1 LNYTGIASLQP
12 PTIESKMS
20 KIIGAVEIGTSKA
33 KAVVGEVAEGK
44 SLSIVGMATRPNE
57 GMRKGEIVD
66 FQKVATSV
74 HTALAEAEKMSGT
87 TVDSIY
93 LAQTGAHL
101 SASVLRAS
109 ANVSS
114 SDLRVSASD
123 LQRAADE
130 AKRRQPGEG
139 RSYVHY
145 VRMPILLDG
154 RPVDD
159 PVGMIGKKVEIV
171 YWAIEGNDSAIRA
184 NLDVANN
191 YGMEVDDLILSSIAS
206 STLVAGPDLK
216 RAGVLV
222 IDLGSGVTDLAIYRS
237 GHIVYTGVIP
247 VGGDHITGDLA
258 MGLRVFEPYAEKLKL
273 AYGLAQPDP
282 LSEDE
287 KVWMTNEKTIGDRAV
302 SRKAITSIVHVRVA
316 ELFEIIAK
324 ELGDLL
330 NPDDLGAGVI
340 LTGGGSRLPGIEQ
353 VAHTILGVPAR
364 KGIFPSGIGKDLAQ
378 PENATVLGLLHY
390 GLEDHRLPGQPKN
403 NEKPGIFSKIG
414 GLLGI

>member
-1 LNYTGIASLQP
+1 
-12 PTIESKMS
+12 MS

-33 KAVVGEVAEGK
+33 KAVVGEVTEGK
-44 SLSIVGMATRPNE
+44 SLSIVGMATRLNE

-101 SASVLRAS
+101 GASVLRAS

-159 PVGMIGKKVEIV
+159 PVDMIGKKVEIV

-222 IDLGSGVTDLAIYRS
+222 IDLGAGVTDLAIYRS
-237 GHIVYTGVIP
+237 GHVVYTGVVP

-282 LSEDE
+282 
-287 KVWMTNEKTIGDRAV
+287 
-302 SRKAITSIVHVRVA
+302 
-316 ELFEIIAK
+316 II
-324 ELGDLL
+324 
-330 NPDDLGAGVI
+330 
-340 LTGGGSRLPGIEQ
+340 
-353 VAHTILGVPAR
+353 
-364 KGIFPSGIGKDLAQ
+364 SG
-378 PENATVLGLLHY
+378 
-390 GLEDHRLPGQPKN
+390 
-403 NEKPGIFSKIG
+403 
-414 GLLGI
+414 

>member
-1 LNYTGIASLQP
+1 
-12 PTIESKMS
+12 MS

-33 KAVVGEVAEGK
+33 KALVGEVSEGK
-44 SLSIVGMATRPNE
+44 PLSIVGMATRPNE
-57 GMRKGEIVD
+57 GMRKGEIID
-66 FQKVATSV
+66 FNKVGTSV

-93 LAQTGAHL
+93 LAQTGSHL
-101 SASVLRAS
+101 SGSVLRAS

-114 SDLRVSASD
+114 SDGRVSASD

-130 AKRRQPGEG
+130 AKRRKPENG

-154 RPVDD
+154 RPVED

-184 NLDVANN
+184 NLDVANS
-191 YGMEVDDLILSSIAS
+191 YGLEVDDLILSSIAS

-222 IDLGSGVTDLAIYRS
+222 IDMGAGVTDLAIYRS
-237 GHIVYTGVIP
+237 GHVAYTGVIP
-247 VGGDHITGDLA
+247 VGGDHVSGDLA

-273 AYGLAQPDP
+273 TYGLAQHD
-282 LSEDE
+282 SSAQDE
-287 KVWMTNEKTIGDRAV
+287 KVWITNEKTIGDRAV
-302 SRKAITSIVHVRVA
+302 SRKAISSIIHVRVV

-324 ELGDLL
+324 ELGDFL
-330 NPDDLGAGVI
+330 NPEELGAGVV
-340 LTGGGSRLPGIEQ
+340 LTGGASRLPGIEQ
-353 VAHTILGVPAR
+353 VASMVLGVPAR
-364 KGIFPSGIGKDLAQ
+364 KATFPSEIGKDLAQ

-390 GLEDHRLPGQPKN
+390 ALEDNRLPGQPRSKEN
-403 NEKPGIFSKIG
+403 SGILSKIG